1 MKADALRDMV
11 KHINKTELKPEDI
24 LSDNVYHYDSKE
36 HIFELAEKFEARQKE
51 RTVGIEMKAHGR
63 DSVIK
68 DMKSKQKEVS
78 QMPIK
83 NVPEKTVKS
92 KGGETL

>member
-1 MKADALRDMV
+1 
-11 KHINKTELKPEDI
+11 
-24 LSDNVYHYDSKE
+24 
-36 HIFELAEKFEARQKE
+36 
-51 RTVGIEMKAHGR
+51 
-63 DSVIK
+63 VIK